1 MGIDPTFDLGEF
13 SVTPIVYQ
21 NLLIVNDRG
30 LSPWVLGP
38 ILVHYRKE
46 FRNYNFFLS
55 SLLGLRHS
63 LASVQ
68 AVGTDGEKNLIEAI
82 HQQFQNAIQL
92 RCFRHLQS
100 NLERH
105 LHEKKVPMSIIQLY
119 TQDVFGRDSQ
129 DGVHFEGLVDCSSE
143 EDFLSQ
149 LRRLKPIWDK
159 RDLQFSAEAHFYE
172 WFRKFKMEDFIKG
185 TLREI
190 REKAGLGCP
199 PKAYYTNSNE
209 AINRILKEA
218 VQWKKSPLPE
228 FINKMKAVV
237 DQQKSEMEKAIIS
250 TGEYSLKPQFDGL
263 KIEQSLFYRMNEKQ
277 RLHCLKRFHTSTL
290 DEASHIQDIGTTSSS
305 KGKGKAKANSLGSL
319 IPIFEQVATLLLL
332 PSESLKGIWTKAFD
346 LCNNNP
352 KAIVPMPG
360 GGDKDCFVL
369 SKSSMLPHA
378 VTIKGLLYQCDA

>member
-1 MGIDPTFDLGEF
+1 
-13 SVTPIVYQ
+13 
-21 NLLIVNDRG
+21 
-30 LSPWVLGP
+30 
-38 ILVHYRKE
+38 
-46 FRNYNFFLS
+46 
-55 SLLGLRHS
+55 
-63 LASVQ
+63 
-68 AVGTDGEKNLIEAI
+68 
-82 HQQFQNAIQL
+82 
-92 RCFRHLQS
+92 
-100 NLERH
+100 
-105 LHEKKVPMSIIQLY
+105 MSIIQLY

-172 WFRKFKMEDFIKG
+172 WLRKFKMEDFIKG

-190 REKAGLGCP
+190 QEKAGLGCP

-228 FINKMKAVV
+228 FINKMKAMV

-263 KIEQSLFYRMNEKQ
+263 KVEQSLFYRMNEKQ
-277 RLHCLKRFHTSTL
+277 RLHCFKRFHTSTL
-290 DEASHIQDIGTTSSS
+290 DEANHIQDIGTTSSS

-319 IPIFEQVATLLLL
+319 IPTFEQVATLLLL
-332 PSESLKGIWTKAFD
+332 PSESLKGIWMKAFD
-346 LCNNNP
+346 LCNNP

-369 SKSSMLPHA
+369 PKSSMLPHA
-378 VTIKGLLYQCDA
+378 VTIKGLLYQCDAQCIHFGSLAVCSHTVAAAHRNADLTSFMNALAAKKVQPNLFQLSKHGMPRGAGKKGNILPRRKRKPTTVLVNDDSFLNGCVPPKKMLIKQGHWTTRGHRITRGH